1 MGIISAV
8 FVAIINNIIDI
19 LGKRKIGFGIS
30 DIIDVFCNAAR
41 NIISVAIACA
51 MAGIV
56 IGVITLTGL
65 GLKVG
70 AGLVSISGGISILLL
85 VLTMVSSI
93 ILGMGV
99 PTTAN
104 YLITSTIAASSII
117 HLGFEPL
124 AAHMFV
130 FYFGIIADVTP
141 PVALAAMAGAAIA
154 KSDPFKTGLE
164 ASKLAIGAFIIP
176 YIFIFNPA
184 ILMIDTSLSEVI
196 QIIITSIIG
205 MFGVASGLEGYVFRK
220 CVWIERIFF
229 IISGLLMIDP
239 GIITDIIGLSIIT
252 ILILIQILTKN
263 KRKLASV

>member
-1 MGIISAV
+1 
-8 FVAIINNIIDI
+8 
-19 LGKRKIGFGIS
+19 
-30 DIIDVFCNAAR
+30 
-41 NIISVAIACA
+41 

-85 VLTMVSSI
+85 VLTMISSI

-99 PTTAN
+99 STTAN
-104 YLITSTIAASSII
+104 YLITSTIAASAII

-154 KSDPFKTGLE
+154 KSDPFRTGIE

-176 YIFIFNPA
+176 YIFIFNPE
-184 ILMIDTSLSEVI
+184 ILMIDTALAGEIQTIITSVRGMFGIELNYTFIRVLLTC

-220 CVWIERIFF
+220 CLWIERIFF
-229 IISGLLMIDP
+229 IIAGLLMIDP
-239 GIITDIIGLSIIT
+239 GWITDVAGLSIIT
-252 ILILIQILTKN
+252 ILVLIQIFTKD
-263 KRKLASV
+263 KRKLQKV

>member
-1 MGIISAV
+1 MI
-8 FVAIINNIIDI
+8 
-19 LGKRKIGFGIS
+19 
-30 DIIDVFCNAAR
+30 
-41 NIISVAIACA
+41 
-51 MAGIV
+51 
-56 IGVITLTGL
+56 
-65 GLKVG
+65 
-70 AGLVSISGGISILLL
+70 
-85 VLTMVSSI
+85 SSI

-104 YLITSTIAASSII
+104 YLITSTIAAGAII
-117 HLGFEPL
+117 SLGFKPL

-184 ILMIDTSLSEVI
+184 MLMLDTNLVEVI

-205 MFGVASGLEGYVFRK
+205 MFGVASCLEGYVFRK
-220 CVWIERIFF
+220 CFWIERVLF
-229 IISGLLMIDP
+229 ITAGLLLIYP
-239 GIITDIIGLSIIT
+239 GSITDIIGLATII
-252 ILILIQILTKN
+252 ILVLIQIFTRKKN
-263 KRKLASV
+263 KTAIVN